1 MPSFNEN
8 STEAFEA
15 EALPHL
21 SELFRTAVRLT
32 ENRAEAEDLMQEVYM
47 QAWKS
52 FHCFEPGTNCRAW
65 LFKILSY
72 KLKHY
77 RCKKRRFNYV
87 GDGEKELEALAYEP
101 PVPERLSNAEILS
114 SLERVPPCYRQV
126 LLLADVEE
134 FSYKEIAAM
143 LLIPMG
149 TVMSRLSR
157 GRKLLRA
164 ELSRVARESCAYE
177 KNEKKESTSVLRF
190 LLGRFKAA

>member
-1 MPSFNEN
+1 MPTFNKN
-8 STEAFEA
+8 SAEDFEA

-32 ENRAEAEDLMQEVYM
+32 ENRAEAEDLMQEVYT

-77 RCKKRRFNYV
+77 RCKKSRFKYV
-87 GDGEKELEALAYEP
+87 GNSEKALEALAYEP

-114 SLERVPPCYRQV
+114 SLERVPLCYRHV

-143 LLIPMG
+143 LAIPMG

-157 GRKLLRA
+157 GRKLLRT
-164 ELSRVARESCAYE
+164 ELSRVAKESCEYE
-177 KNEKKESTSVLRF
+177 KNGKKESMGVLRF